1 MSKITIE
8 FQIPQDQEE
17 FDDSINGAQWH
28 RVVQD
33 FDEMLRSISKEGDP
47 AYKKA
52 NYREVAEKLRMELY
66 EMVQSFRLQLD

>member
-28 RVVQD
+28 KVVQD
-33 FDEMLRSISKEGDP
+33 FDERLRFMAKEGDP
-47 AYKKA
+47 VFKKA
-52 NYREVAEKLRMELY
+52 NYREVAERLRAELY